1 MIRSGTTRIALR
13 PTGGWVAFIGFA
25 LIFGIWSLATPLWST
40 PDSTQHDLYAYTLGH
55 GNLTPEHT
63 NVFANGVTTN
73 TNTPVPLGVLRSVES
88 VDCYQFKPEN
98 PASCMRNVN
107 SGSELVPYV
116 NAAGRNFPVY
126 YAVTGV
132 LSNFG
137 TNAQALYL
145 ERFAAVLLAAWMMA
159 WAVTGCLQMR
169 RPGLATMGV
178 LLSLTPMLAYLGG
191 AVNPNTFEIVAAY
204 ALVACSLAFFANP
217 DGPAAQTM
225 FRRAMIAAAIVGS
238 TRILGPAWLG
248 VWALGLLIIY
258 GKSAWTLTWTSR
270 SRRLLLVPVLAV
282 IANIVWLQYS
292 GVDNIRKE
300 PLFDLSLWERI
311 RLSAHSMNGVLTQM
325 IGNFGWLD
333 TPLPP
338 NLWIAYTAVILFVIG
353 TVWAVLTPRHA
364 LAALAI
370 LVLSWVLPV
379 MLQAWKLNLQGPV
392 WQGRYMLPT
401 VGMIPIMIMALA
413 ANSPASDTNWNGRLA
428 RWSRIG
434 SIGVLAVLHLWAFQ
448 VMMRRNV
455 SGIRAEDMPPA
466 EWADWAPPL
475 GSTALFV
482 SLAVVMAG
490 WLALLARTRMSVEA
504 QAPAAMNSSAER

>member
-1 MIRSGTTRIALR
+1 MSRSEMPRKAPRL
-13 PTGGWVAFIGFA
+13 TGGWVAFIGFA
-25 LIFGIWSLATPLWST
+25 LIFGIWSLASPLWST
-40 PDSTQHDLYAYTLGH
+40 PDAINHDVYAYSIGH

-63 NVFANGVTTN
+63 SELANDVTTN
-73 TNTPVPLGVLRSVES
+73 AITPVPLGIIRSAES
-88 VDCYQFKPEN
+88 IDCYRHKPEN
-98 PASCMRNVN
+98 PASCMKSVGTN
-107 SGSELVPYV
+107 SQLVP
-116 NAAGRNFPVY
+116 NLNSAGRNFPVY
-126 YAVTGV
+126 YAITGV
-132 LSNFG
+132 FSNLG

-145 ERFAAVLLAAWMMA
+145 QRFAAVLLAAWMMA

-191 AVNPNTFEIVAAY
+191 AVNPNTLEIVAAY

-217 DGPAAQTM
+217 DGTAAQTM

-238 TRILGPAWLG
+238 TRLLGPAWLG

-258 GKSAWTLTWTSR
+258 GRSAWTMAWRSR
-270 SRRLLLVPVLAV
+270 SRRLLLVPVIAV
-282 IANIVWLQYS
+282 IANFVWLQYS
-292 GVDNIRKE
+292 GLDNIRKE

-338 NLWIAYTAVILFVIG
+338 NLWISYTGLILFVIG

-401 VGMIPIMIMALA
+401 VGMVPILIFALA
-413 ANSPASDTNWNGRLA
+413 ANSKVGDAVWNSRFA
-428 RWSRIG
+428 QWSRVG
-434 SIGVLAVLHLWAFQ
+434 ALAMLAVLHLWAFK
-448 VMMRRNV
+448 VLMTRNV
-455 SGIRAEDMPPA
+455 TGIRGDELPAA
-466 EWADWAPPL
+466 EWPDWQPPL
-475 GSTALFV
+475 GQPVLYL
-482 SLAVVMAG
+482 SLALVMTLG
-490 WLALLARTRMSVEA
+490 LVIVARTRMNARDQAEVEI
-504 QAPAAMNSSAER
+504 NSSALR